1 MPDLSMQRRMAAEIL
16 GVGAS
21 RIWIDPGRL
30 EDVSS
35 AITREEV
42 KKLIKEG
49 VIQVKPIC
57 SPSRARWRERHL
69 EKKKGRHRGHG
80 RRKGAKN
87 ARRERKEEW
96 MNRIRKMRKYLR
108 FLREQGVIDR
118 KTYRKLY
125 LWAKG
130 GMFPTF
136 RSLQRWL
143 EEHGYQIK
151 VSK

>member
-1 MPDLSMQRRMAAEIL
+1 
-16 GVGAS
+16 
-21 RIWIDPGRL
+21 
-30 EDVSS
+30 
-35 AITREEV
+35 
-42 KKLIKEG
+42 
-49 VIQVKPIC
+49 
-57 SPSRARWRERHL
+57 
-69 EKKKGRHRGHG
+69 
-80 RRKGAKN
+80 
-87 ARRERKEEW
+87 
-96 MNRIRKMRKYLR
+96 MRKYLR